1 MENKV
6 EDFVAGIEATFGQLA
21 RSPEELSGFLRA
33 AESFYLDFIGAS
45 KPSTSTEATKSDTS
59 ELPFW
64 RYLIFYTTLALD
76 HAATASNAEAYSEDG
91 EDDETSKAV
100 ASELSSCWPFLS
112 VLVTQQYNALAHPS
126 QLDLPL
132 SSQSFMHG
140 SLPEQGTS
148 AEASSSASKA
158 DTALQTYN
166 NHTTSPRPT
175 MPRHP
180 SVMRA
185 VEPVTPPIDTAGED
199 DVLAEP
205 NDITFQQPS
214 RHDSTSWNTYLDRAS
229 STGRSLSEST
239 QLTNSSTSTYPS
251 EVIFTPTDVPTQSP
265 FLMKHEQPYP
275 ASTPMG
281 TNFYP
286 SAGFETRRTE
296 PTYEYSRSD
305 STTPTLRNSYPQ
317 PSVET
322 QNVLNNTTP
331 RFDNDTQVR
340 NYTNLHAASQRAMK
354 PPRDLP
360 TKLLLAD
367 RGDNTAKL
375 VPTPDGKYILDIS
388 IGGRK
393 LLVNPERPAEIQYH
407 DTQGAVVTQSLTAPV
422 IHA

>member
-1 MENKV
+1 MHDHAADPGLLPLGRFATRFNRCLTYRPTSLPHAYAECTAVTLSTSLLGKAMENKV

-185 VEPVTPPIDTAGED
+185 WV
-199 DVLAEP
+199 
-205 NDITFQQPS
+205 S
-214 RHDSTSWNTYLDRAS
+214 
-229 STGRSLSEST
+229 
-239 QLTNSSTSTYPS
+239 
-251 EVIFTPTDVPTQSP
+251 
-265 FLMKHEQPYP
+265 
-275 ASTPMG
+275 
-281 TNFYP
+281 
-286 SAGFETRRTE
+286 
-296 PTYEYSRSD
+296 
-305 STTPTLRNSYPQ
+305 
-317 PSVET
+317 
-322 QNVLNNTTP
+322 
-331 RFDNDTQVR
+331 
-340 NYTNLHAASQRAMK
+340 
-354 PPRDLP
+354 
-360 TKLLLAD
+360 
-367 RGDNTAKL
+367 
-375 VPTPDGKYILDIS
+375 
-388 IGGRK
+388 
-393 LLVNPERPAEIQYH
+393 
-407 DTQGAVVTQSLTAPV
+407 
-422 IHA
+422 